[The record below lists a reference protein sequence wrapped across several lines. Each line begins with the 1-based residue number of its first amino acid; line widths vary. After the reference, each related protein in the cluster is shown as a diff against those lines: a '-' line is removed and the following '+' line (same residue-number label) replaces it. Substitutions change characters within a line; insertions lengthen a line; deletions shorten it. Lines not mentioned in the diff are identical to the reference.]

1 MVILST
7 TSDRSIQVFDYS
19 KNTLIP
25 NYSKEK
31 HQIMEALHTLL
42 PIIILLFVG
51 ILSIAITRPL
61 RMSPIVGYLIAGMI
75 IGTHGFAWIEED
87 HTTHLLA
94 ELGVV
99 FLLFDIG
106 LHFSLGHIWD
116 ARKDILGL
124 GPLQIIFCTAAFA
137 LLALLVG
144 LNIDIAI
151 IIGVTLALSSTAVV
165 AQILSDQ
172 NQQHCPVTVSATAV
186 LIFQDICA
194 IFLLILVHSM
204 DDPNNSLGSAIGFAA
219 LKALAAF
226 IVAILIGRYLITPL
240 LKVIAKLKDNEIFTA
255 VALLIVLA
263 TSTATGVLGLS
274 LTLGAFLAGMI
285 ISETPYRHLIQTE
298 INPFRGLLLGF
309 FFISVGM
316 SLDTQIILAQWW
328 KIIYIAI
335 LLMLIKIAL
344 IYAAA
349 RLLKTPANSA
359 FSMAVLLAQGS
370 EFAFVIFA
378 MPALQAALG
387 SEKASILI
395 SAVAGSMVLTPL
407 AVALGKKISEY
418 QANKNWEEQKQ
429 QSIEESKDAS
439 AIIIGMGTIGQ
450 RVADAL
456 NTYSISYRGIEVD
469 HDCFVAACTKGYL
482 VGFGDATDLRLMEMI
497 KFAQAKT
504 IVITFSD
511 YRIAKELAPI
521 VKQRYPNLSLL
532 VSVKNDMEREQFL
545 ALGMHPILEQSFPR
559 GLDTAVSVLNQYGID
574 KEQQKKWMQRQQ
586 EYQFEAVV

>member
-1 MVILST
+1 
-7 TSDRSIQVFDYS
+7 
-19 KNTLIP
+19 
-25 NYSKEK
+25 
-31 HQIMEALHTLL
+31 MEALHTLL
-42 PIIILLFVG
+42 PVIILLFVG
-51 ILSIAITRPL
+51 VLAIALTRPL
-61 RMSPIVGYLIAGMI
+61 RMSPIVGYLIAGMV
-75 IGTHGFAWIEED
+75 IGGHGFGWIEED
-87 HTTHLLA
+87 STTHLLA

-137 LLALLVG
+137 LLALMIG
-144 LNIDIAI
+144 LELDIAI
-151 IIGVTLALSSTAVV
+151 IIGTTLALSSTAVV
-165 AQILSDQ
+165 AQIIADQ
-172 NQQHCPVTVSATAV
+172 NQQHCPVTVSATAI

-204 DDPNNSLGSAIGFAA
+204 EDPSSSLNSVIGFAA

-226 IVAILIGRYLITPL
+226 ITAILIGRYLIGPL
-240 LKVIAKLKDNEIFTA
+240 FKLIAKLKDNEIFTA

-263 TSTATGVLGLS
+263 TATATGVLGLS

-316 SLDTQIILAQWW
+316 SLDVQVILSDWW
-328 KIIYIAI
+328 KIIYIAV
-335 LLMLIKIAL
+335 LLMLIKMVL

-349 RLLKTPANSA
+349 RLLRTPRTSA
-359 FSMAVLLAQGS
+359 FSMGVLLAQGS

-378 MPALQAALG
+378 MPALQTALG

-418 QANKNWEEQKQ
+418 RADKNWKEEQKQ
-429 QSIEESKDAS
+429 KNKQESKDATV
-439 AIIIGMGTIGQ
+439 IIIGMGEVGQ
-450 RVADAL
+450 RVADGL
-456 NTYSISYRGIEVD
+456 TNYGISYRGIEVD
-469 HDCFVAACTKGYL
+469 HDCFVGACTRGYL
-482 VGFGDATDLRLMEMI
+482 VGFGDATDLRLMDTI
-497 KFAQAKT
+497 KLAQAKI
-504 IVITFSD
+504 IVITFTD
-511 YRIAKELAPI
+511 YLIAQELAPI
-521 VKQRYPNLSLL
+521 VKQRYPNLSLF
-532 VSVKNDMEREQFL
+532 VSVKNERERKRFS
-545 ALGMHPILEQSFPR
+545 ALGMTAILEQSFPR
-559 GLDTAVSVLNQYGID
+559 GIDTAVMVLNQQAID

-586 EYQFEAVV
+586 EYEFEGVVQT

>member
-1 MVILST
+1 
-7 TSDRSIQVFDYS
+7 
-19 KNTLIP
+19 
-25 NYSKEK
+25 
-31 HQIMEALHTLL
+31 MEALDTLL

-51 ILSIAITRPL
+51 ILSIGVTRPL
-61 RMSPIVGYLIAGMI
+61 RMSPIIGYLIAGMI

-87 HTTHLLA
+87 HTTHFLA

-106 LHFSLGHIWD
+106 LHFSLAHLWD

-124 GPLQIIFCTAAFA
+124 GSLQIIFCTAAFA
-137 LLALLVG
+137 LLALLIG
-144 LNIDIAI
+144 LEIDIAI

-172 NQQHCPVTVSATAV
+172 NQQHCPITVSATAV

-204 DDPNNSLGSAIGFAA
+204 DDPNSSPLGSVIGFAA
-219 LKALAAF
+219 LKALTAF

-240 LKVIAKLKDNEIFTA
+240 LKIIAKLKDNEIFTA

-263 TSTATGVLGLS
+263 TSTATGVLELS

-309 FFISVGM
+309 FFINVGM
-316 SLDTQIILAQWW
+316 SLDAQIILTQWG

-344 IYAAA
+344 IYAVA
-349 RLLKTPANSA
+349 RLLRTPANSA
-359 FSMAVLLAQGS
+359 FSMSILLAQGS

-378 MPALQAALG
+378 MPALQVALG
-387 SEKASILI
+387 GEKASILI

-418 QANKNWEEQKQ
+418 QANKHWKEEQKH

-439 AIIIGMGTIGQ
+439 AIIIGMGAIGQ
-450 RVADAL
+450 RVADGL
-456 NTYSISYRGIEVD
+456 NSYGISYRGIEVD
-469 HDCFVAACTKGYL
+469 HDCFIEACTKGYL

-504 IVITFSD
+504 IIITFSD
-511 YRIAKELAPI
+511 YKIAKELAPI

-532 VSVKNDMEREQFL
+532 VSVKNNVEREQFL

-559 GLDTAVSVLNQYGID
+559 GLDTAVRVLSQYGID

-586 EYQFEAVV
+586 AYQFEGIVE

>member
-1 MVILST
+1 
-7 TSDRSIQVFDYS
+7 
-19 KNTLIP
+19 
-25 NYSKEK
+25 
-31 HQIMEALHTLL
+31 MEALHTLL
-42 PIIILLFVG
+42 PVIILLSVG

-61 RMSPIVGYLIAGMI
+61 RMSPIVGYLIAGMV
-75 IGTHGFAWIEED
+75 IGSHGFGWIEED

-124 GPLQIIFCTAAFA
+124 GPLQIIFCTVAFA
-137 LLALLVG
+137 LLALLIG
-144 LNIDIAI
+144 LDIDIAI

-204 DDPNNSLGSAIGFAA
+204 DDPNSSLGSVIGFAA

-226 IVAILIGRYLITPL
+226 IVAILIGRYLIGPL
-240 LKVIAKLKDNEIFTA
+240 FKVIAKLKDNEIFTA

-316 SLDTQIILAQWW
+316 SLDAQIILTQWW
-328 KIIYIAI
+328 QIIYIAI
-335 LLMLIKIAL
+335 LLMLIKIML
-344 IYAAA
+344 IYAVA
-349 RLLKTPANSA
+349 RLLRTPPNSA
-359 FSMAVLLAQGS
+359 FSMSVLLAQGS

-378 MPALQAALG
+378 MPALQSALG
-387 SEKASILI
+387 DEKASILI
-395 SAVAGSMVLTPL
+395 SAVAGSMMLTPL

-418 QANKNWEEQKQ
+418 QANKNWKKEQKQ
-429 QSIEESKDAS
+429 QSIEESKDTTV
-439 AIIIGMGTIGQ
+439 IIIGMGAIG
-450 RVADAL
+450 RCVADSL
-456 NTYSISYRGIEVD
+456 NSYGISYRGIEVD
-469 HDCFVAACTKGYL
+469 YDCFVGACTKGYL
-482 VGFGDATDLRLMEMI
+482 VGFGDATDLRLMDTI

-511 YRIAKELAPI
+511 YQIAKELTPI

-532 VSVKNDMEREQFL
+532 ISVKNYAEREQFL
-545 ALGMHPILEQSFPR
+545 ALGMQPILEQSFPR
-559 GLDTAVSVLNQYGID
+559 GLDTAVRVLNQYGID
-574 KEQQKKWMQRQQ
+574 KDQQKKWMQRQQ
-586 EYQFEAVV
+586 EYQFEGVV

>member
-1 MVILST
+1 
-7 TSDRSIQVFDYS
+7 
-19 KNTLIP
+19 
-25 NYSKEK
+25 
-31 HQIMEALHTLL
+31 MEALHTLL
-42 PIIILLFVG
+42 PVIILLFVG
-51 ILSIAITRPL
+51 VLAIAITRPL

-75 IGTHGFAWIEED
+75 IGVHGFGWIEED
-87 HTTHLLA
+87 NTTHLLA

-124 GPLQIIFCTAAFA
+124 GPLQIIFCTVAFA
-137 LLALLVG
+137 ILALLLG
-144 LNIDIAI
+144 LEVDISI
-151 IIGVTLALSSTAVV
+151 IIGATLALSSTAVV
-165 AQILSDQ
+165 AQILADQ

-204 DDPNNSLGSAIGFAA
+204 EDPSSSLSSVIGFAA

-226 IVAILIGRYLITPL
+226 ITAILIGRYLIGPL
-240 LKVIAKLKDNEIFTA
+240 FKLIAKLKDNEIFTA

-263 TSTATGVLGLS
+263 TAAATGSLGLS

-316 SLDTQIILAQWW
+316 SLDVQVILADWW
-328 KIIYIAI
+328 KIIYIAV
-335 LLMLIKIAL
+335 LLMLIKIVL

-349 RLLKTPANSA
+349 RLLKTPVNSA
-359 FSMAVLLAQGS
+359 FSMGVLLAQGS

-378 MPALQAALG
+378 MPALQSALG
-387 SEKASILI
+387 TEKASILI

-418 QANKNWEEQKQ
+418 QADKSWQEEKKQ
-429 QSIEESKDAS
+429 QSVEESKGS
-439 AIIIGMGTIGQ
+439 SVIIIGMGEVGK
-450 RVADAL
+450 RVADGL
-456 NTYSISYRGIEVD
+456 NSYGISYRGIEVD
-469 HDCFVAACTKGYL
+469 HDCFIGACTKGYL
-482 VGFGDATDLRLMEMI
+482 VGFGDATDLRLMDTI
-497 KFAQAKT
+497 KFSQAKT
-504 IVITFSD
+504 IVITFTD
-511 YRIAKELAPI
+511 YMIAKELAPI

-532 VSVKNDMEREQFL
+532 ISVKNETEKEQFSS
-545 ALGMHPILEQSFPR
+545 LGMQVILEQSFPR
-559 GLDTAVSVLNQYGID
+559 GLDTAVSVLSLYGID
-574 KEQQKKWMQRQQ
+574 SEQQKKWMQRQQ
-586 EYQFEAVV
+586 EYEFEGVVQS

>member
-1 MVILST
+1 
-7 TSDRSIQVFDYS
+7 
-19 KNTLIP
+19 
-25 NYSKEK
+25 
-31 HQIMEALHTLL
+31 MEALHTLL
-42 PIIILLFVG
+42 PVIILLFVG
-51 ILSIAITRPL
+51 VLAIAITRPL

-75 IGTHGFAWIEED
+75 IGVHGFGWIEED
-87 HTTHLLA
+87 NTTHLLA

-124 GPLQIIFCTAAFA
+124 GPLQIIFCTVAFA
-137 LLALLVG
+137 ILALLLG
-144 LNIDIAI
+144 LEVDISI
-151 IIGVTLALSSTAVV
+151 IIGATLALSSTAVV
-165 AQILSDQ
+165 AQILADQ

-204 DDPNNSLGSAIGFAA
+204 EDPSSSLSSVIGFAA

-226 IVAILIGRYLITPL
+226 ITAILIGRYLIGPL
-240 LKVIAKLKDNEIFTA
+240 FKLIAKLKDNEIFTA

-263 TSTATGVLGLS
+263 TAAATGSLGLS

-316 SLDTQIILAQWW
+316 SLDVQVILADWW
-328 KIIYIAI
+328 KIIYIAV
-335 LLMLIKIAL
+335 LLMLIKIVL

-349 RLLKTPANSA
+349 RLLKTPVNSA
-359 FSMAVLLAQGS
+359 FSMGVLLAQGS

-378 MPALQAALG
+378 MPALQSALG
-387 SEKASILI
+387 TEKASILI

-418 QANKNWEEQKQ
+418 QADKSWQEEKKQ
-429 QSIEESKDAS
+429 QSVEESKGS
-439 AIIIGMGTIGQ
+439 SVIIIGMGEVGK
-450 RVADAL
+450 RVADGL
-456 NTYSISYRGIEVD
+456 NSYGISYRGIEVD
-469 HDCFVAACTKGYL
+469 HDCFIGACTKAYL
-482 VGFGDATDLRLMEMI
+482 VGFGDATDLRLMDTI
-497 KFAQAKT
+497 KFSQAKT
-504 IVITFSD
+504 IVITFTD
-511 YRIAKELAPI
+511 YMIAKELAPI

-532 VSVKNDMEREQFL
+532 ISVKNETEKEQFSS
-545 ALGMHPILEQSFPR
+545 LGMQVILEQSFPR
-559 GLDTAVSVLNQYGID
+559 GLDTAVSVLSLHGIGS
-574 KEQQKKWMQRQQ
+574 EQQKKWMQRQQ
-586 EYQFEAVV
+586 EYEFEGVVQS

>member
-1 MVILST
+1 
-7 TSDRSIQVFDYS
+7 
-19 KNTLIP
+19 
-25 NYSKEK
+25 
-31 HQIMEALHTLL
+31 MEALHTLL
-42 PIIILLFVG
+42 PVIILLFVG
-51 ILSIAITRPL
+51 ILAIAITRPL

-75 IGTHGFAWIEED
+75 IGTHGFGWIEAD

-144 LNIDIAI
+144 LEVDIAI

-204 DDPNNSLGSAIGFAA
+204 DDPNSSLSSVIGFAA

-226 IVAILIGRYLITPL
+226 IVAILIGRYLIGPL
-240 LKVIAKLKDNEIFTA
+240 FKIIAKLKDNEIFTA

-316 SLDTQIILAQWW
+316 SLDAQIILAQWW

-335 LLMLIKIAL
+335 LLMLIKIVL
-344 IYAAA
+344 IYSAA
-349 RLLKTPANSA
+349 RLLRTPPNSA

-378 MPALQAALG
+378 MPALQSALG
-387 SEKASILI
+387 GEKASILI

-418 QANKNWEEQKQ
+418 QANKNWKEEQKQ

-439 AIIIGMGTIGQ
+439 VIIIGMGAIGR
-450 RVADAL
+450 RVADGL
-456 NTYSISYRGIEVD
+456 NSYGISYRGIEVD
-469 HDCFVAACTKGYL
+469 HDCFVGACTKGYL
-482 VGFGDATDLRLMEMI
+482 VGFGDATDLRLMDTI

-532 VSVKNDMEREQFL
+532 VSVKDDVEREQFL

-559 GLDTAVSVLNQYGID
+559 GLDTAVRVLNQYGID
-574 KEQQKKWMQRQQ
+574 KDQQKKWMQRQQ
-586 EYQFEAVV
+586 EYQFEGVV